1 MVTAP
6 HRGSEVQKMSRQY
19 VIVNEINPNR
29 LEEYRQAHRT
39 MQEGKWREQLEVL
52 RDAGAEICQAYLY
65 KNFCIM
71 IYVCDDID
79 KSFTRLGNDPRRLE
93 WEEYTQPMFLNSPK
107 FDGSVKTIGIEK
119 IFDLNEQLDEGEL
132 SQF

>member
-1 MVTAP
+1 
-6 HRGSEVQKMSRQY
+6 
-19 VIVNEINPNR
+19 
-29 LEEYRQAHRT
+29 
-39 MQEGKWREQLEVL
+39 
-52 RDAGAEICQAYLY
+52 
-65 KNFCIM
+65 M

-107 FDGSVKTIGIEK
+107 FDGSVKTTGIEK